1 VGEETVDE
9 THLVDNEEAEGQTY
23 EPGGD
28 SQAAMETGK
37 AVFGKRKGHRNRGGD
52 KHHAGDGAN
61 PEDEK
66 I

>member
-1 VGEETVDE
+1 
-9 THLVDNEEAEGQTY
+9 
-23 EPGGD
+23 
-28 SQAAMETGK
+28 METGK
-37 AVFGKRKGHRNRGGD
+37 AVFGKRKGDGNRSGD